1 MDAFES
7 YIDFSVSSPWW
18 RYSLIGVYIRVGVIF
33 AMKKKNNW
41 ATTYSS
47 KPWFQFR
54 IGIWEVWRFCQD
66 IIGASKWCAKSLFS
80 NCMNHNKKGCWCIFK
95 KYWIKYL
102 DESRIKKSW
111 NFQCRGKDSN
121 PKIVKSLLG
130 ASYISHQPPLYS
142 KNSNA
147 SISSFKMQDI
157 TGKVGFNKLDLPI
170 CILVN

>member
-1 MDAFES
+1 MHALHLCFMLLTSAYLPVATKTRIYGRFEDFVKILLAHQNDA
-7 YIDFSVSSPWW
+7 
-18 RYSLIGVYIRVGVIF
+18 
-33 AMKKKNNW
+33 
-41 ATTYSS
+41 
-47 KPWFQFR
+47 Q
-54 IGIWEVWRFCQD
+54 
-66 IIGASKWCAKSLFS
+66 KSLFS

-111 NFQCRGKDSN
+111 NFQCRGKNSN